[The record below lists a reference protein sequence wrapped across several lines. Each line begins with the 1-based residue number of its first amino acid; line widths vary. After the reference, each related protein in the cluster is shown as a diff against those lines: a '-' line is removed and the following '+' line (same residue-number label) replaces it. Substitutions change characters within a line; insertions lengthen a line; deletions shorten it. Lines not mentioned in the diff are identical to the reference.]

1 MLLYTFL
8 IGCGEKT
15 EDTSVDSSEETQ
27 DIQETAAEQT
37 EEGESVE
44 ESEFSYVD
52 TTEEYIAV
60 YCSDFALECGLYS
73 SQTTCEEEIMG
84 DWFSTCTVTDQAKLL
99 ECVEWIAAFP
109 CDGEGWI
116 DACDEWFTCE

>member
-8 IGCGEKT
+8 IGCIPELPSDK
-15 EDTSVDSSEETQ
+15 SVDSSEETQ
-27 DIQETAAEQT
+27 NIQETAAEQT
-37 EEGESVE
+37 E

-73 SQTTCEEEIMG
+73 SQTACEEEIMVE
-84 DWFSTCTVTDQAKLL
+84 WFSTCTVTDQPKLL

-109 CDGEGWI
+109 CDEEGWH